1 MGVKTCKICCINR
14 CLWWQ
19 VGGSTENSRDGTV
32 SSADKDDIMRTLLS
46 HEKSTSSSAAAAAA
60 AGGATSTQSSSNDSD
75 VDDEFATSNS
85 YSGIATISWT
95 GTVLLWICFGTLITY
110 YYWHMFFPLCLY
122 SAATYFILRNCWDL
136 NIMNLALHFWF
147 CQCYNTRILNAK
159 LWLYY
164 FTYLLFK
171 LRFIKEQ

>member
-1 MGVKTCKICCINR
+1 
-14 CLWWQ
+14 

-85 YSGIATISWT
+85 YSGIATIS
-95 GTVLLWICFGTLITY
+95 
-110 YYWHMFFPLCLY
+110 
-122 SAATYFILRNCWDL
+122 
-136 NIMNLALHFWF
+136 
-147 CQCYNTRILNAK
+147 
-159 LWLYY
+159 
-164 FTYLLFK
+164 
-171 LRFIKEQ
+171 